1 MTFKFQGSVKTD
13 LETDCYADITNNEIE
28 VKRRLEENNNK
39 IVFRQR
45 NGQNLKIEVI
55 TPEGKRMYRT
65 SSSSGLS
72 GGAIAAIVIACV
84 VAFIGLA
91 LAFIYFNKPVIK
103 PVEAN
108 AIDFSNNVN
117 SSVMIM

>member
-1 MTFKFQGSVKTD
+1 
-13 LETDCYADITNNEIE
+13 
-28 VKRRLEENNNK
+28 
-39 IVFRQR
+39 
-45 NGQNLKIEVI
+45 
-55 TPEGKRMYRT
+55 MYRT